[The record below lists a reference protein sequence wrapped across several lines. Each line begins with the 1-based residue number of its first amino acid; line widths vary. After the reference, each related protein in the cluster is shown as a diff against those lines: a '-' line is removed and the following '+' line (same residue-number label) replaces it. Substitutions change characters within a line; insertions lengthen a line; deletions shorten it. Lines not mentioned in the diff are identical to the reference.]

1 MDQKIQAAFIIE
13 VIGRP
18 ANHLIETLNNLL
30 DKISKEKGVKINSK
44 KLNEPILLKGQEE
57 FYTSFAEVEVEVDEV
72 MTLIRLM
79 FQYMPA
85 HVEIISPEKI
95 TQTNQDWMEVMNELL
110 RVLHGY
116 DEVARVIQNEK
127 NILEQQLRSLLAQK
141 KSVIEAL
148 KTEKSD
154 DKKGK
159 PKKKKKD
166 DVTI

>member
-1 MDQKIQAAFIIE
+1 MEEKIQAAFIIE

-18 ANHLIETLNNLL
+18 PNHLIETLNDLL
-30 DKISKEKGVKINSK
+30 DKMGKEKGVKVGSK
-44 KLNEPILLKGQEE
+44 KINEPILLRDQKE

-85 HVEIISPEKI
+85 HVEIISPERI
-95 TQTNQDWMEVMNELL
+95 MQTNQDWMEVMNELL

-116 DEVARVIQNEK
+116 DEVARVVQNEK
-127 NILEQQLRSLLAQK
+127 NILESQLRSLLAQK
-141 KSVIEAL
+141 KSSSESVEPIKE
-148 KTEKSD
+148 EKSE

-159 PKKKKKD
+159 SKKKKNG
-166 DVTI
+166 